1 MKTKTIVL
9 FVVSL
14 GIAGPASAAVSL
26 SITRPPVFGVANVG
40 PLNDPDATQGQ
51 WFENNGSR
59 PHEFFDNVAGDGGGT
74 SNSNAIMGYVSSITY
89 SGANIVGFSVSTTIT
104 NDTGTETGTWACG
117 VNSHAEGIQCPLPYQ
132 GTLGA
137 TMLTAE
143 FALASLSLVPPAW
156 TGPYFTVSTP
166 AIVATNEDD
175 TAWYCFNSLAD
186 PPQNVGN
193 YYVPA
198 WSFGDIPQNAS
209 ATRTLDFIIGDG
221 TIGMDN
227 TDPRFAV
234 IVDSFGADHGLGQGD
249 IFANRTTSLK
259 ISDWVDPLFADDGSP
274 YIGVLSQSHSNVSVF
289 AIPEPSASG
298 LLGLLLSFVAL
309 SRRRR

>member
-59 PHEFFDNVAGDGGGT
+59 PLEFFDNVPGNGGGT
-74 SNSNAIMGYVSSITY
+74 ASSNAIMGYVSSITY

-117 VNSHAEGIQCPLPYQ
+117 SNSHAENILCPLPYQ
-132 GTLGA
+132 GTLMN

-143 FALASLSLVPPAW
+143 FALADLSLIPPAW
-156 TGPYFTVSTP
+156 IGPYNPSTP
-166 AIVATNEDD
+166 AIVAANEDD
-175 TAWYCFNSLAD
+175 TAWYCFNSASS
-186 PPQNVGN
+186 PPLNTGDF
-193 YYVPA
+193 YVPA
-198 WSFGDIPQNAS
+198 WSFGDIAQGAS
-209 ATRTLDFIIGDG
+209 ATRTLDFIVDG
-221 TIGMDN
+221 AGLYPL
-227 TDPRFAV
+227 DPVDQRGAV
-234 IVDSFGADHGLGQGD
+234 ILASMNGGLD
-249 IFANRTTSLK
+249 ILSNRTTSLK
-259 ISDWVDPLFADDGSP
+259 ISDWVETVVLDDGSP
-274 YIGVLSQSHSNVSVF
+274 YIGVSAQGHSNVSVF
-289 AIPEPSASG
+289 SAIPEPSASG